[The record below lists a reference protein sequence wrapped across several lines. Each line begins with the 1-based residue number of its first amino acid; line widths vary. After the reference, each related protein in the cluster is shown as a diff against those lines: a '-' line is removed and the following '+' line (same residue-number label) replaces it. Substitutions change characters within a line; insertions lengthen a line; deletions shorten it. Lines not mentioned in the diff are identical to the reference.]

1 MAVNFKWSFELYMLK
16 VENRAMNRVHSNIY
30 NFNHN
35 EKGSKKTKIYTQH
48 RKYFKKMLRQKGNC
62 IEITNLWVRIAK
74 GMKTAIEKVIN

>member
-16 VENRAMNRVHSNIY
+16 VENRAMNRVHNNIY

-35 EKGSKKTKIYTQH
+35 EKGRKKTKFILNIANIL
-48 RKYFKKMLRQKGNC
+48 RKCKDKGNC

-74 GMKTAIEKVIN
+74 GMKTAIEKVVN